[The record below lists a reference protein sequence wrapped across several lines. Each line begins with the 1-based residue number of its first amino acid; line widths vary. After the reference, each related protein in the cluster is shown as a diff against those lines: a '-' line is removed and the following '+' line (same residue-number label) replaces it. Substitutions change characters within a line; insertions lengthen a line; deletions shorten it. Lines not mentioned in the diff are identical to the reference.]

1 MVFTVQEEVIVQ
13 LLNNIC
19 HISYDVRSDIE
30 RILLILLFVLPIIMF
45 IQLDVLWNTDSWN
58 NTNFTEVSSYQN
70 IAAGSR
76 QKIAV
81 VKQTEI
87 ALIEQLAW
95 DPAFCLQLDIYP
107 SNLIK

>member
-45 IQLDVLWNTDSWN
+45 IQLDVL
-58 NTNFTEVSSYQN
+58 
-70 IAAGSR
+70 
-76 QKIAV
+76 
-81 VKQTEI
+81 
-87 ALIEQLAW
+87 
-95 DPAFCLQLDIYP
+95 
-107 SNLIK
+107 